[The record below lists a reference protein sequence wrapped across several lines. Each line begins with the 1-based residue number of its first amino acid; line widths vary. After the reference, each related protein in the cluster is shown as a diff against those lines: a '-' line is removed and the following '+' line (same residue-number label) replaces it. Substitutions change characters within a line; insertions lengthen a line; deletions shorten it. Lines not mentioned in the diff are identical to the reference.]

1 MTHIRAIAA
10 AAAVA
15 ALLSGCGTMGRTPD
29 KLISQVK
36 NMNNPS
42 AIQKYEVDRPLAQ
55 VTSTLKEQARRCLAV
70 TVTNTHQG
78 NYAGT
83 TQTDVLTYTPRV
95 TAGGHRTRLT
105 LQKGFGE
112 EVRMVGEDK
121 PEPDGWYIMVVDAYP
136 AGPHR
141 TRVEAYSG
149 NGDNVAFKA
158 VKHWIEGDNLGCP
171 DMSRL

>member
-10 AAAVA
+10 AAVLA

-36 NMNNPS
+36 NMNDPS
-42 AIQKYEVDRPLAQ
+42 AIEKYEVNHPLAR
-55 VTSTLKEQARRCLAV
+55 VTATLKEQAKRCLAV
-70 TVTNTHQG
+70 TVTDTHEG
-78 NYAGT
+78 NYPGT
-83 TQTDVLTYTPRV
+83 RQTDVLTYTPRV
-95 TAGGHRTRLT
+95 TAGAHRTRLT
-105 LQKGFGE
+105 LQKGFGA

-136 AGPHR
+136 AGPNR

-149 NGDNVAFKA
+149 NGTNAAFKA
-158 VKHWIEGDNLGCP
+158 VRHWIEGDNLGCP